1 MTEVRGQTTDGRGRR
16 IEDRGQMSDDKGK
29 KVRCWEGVKVR
40 ETSNPDFVNHGRMCR
55 FNVYPVLNTIKG
67 PNQRRQEQDQVAP
80 GRQPEQPT
88 AAACRSVWW

>member
-1 MTEVRGQTTDGRGRR
+1 
-16 IEDRGQMSDDKGK
+16 MSDDKGK

-67 PNQRRQEQDQVAP
+67 PNLRRQGQDQVAP
-80 GRQPEQPT
+80 GRQPERLWLRRVD
-88 AAACRSVWW
+88 RSGGELLEWSVLCFE